1 MAAHEYKM
9 DKPFSAEGFEAVYI
23 ALGDDEPSQ
32 SLVQRLE
39 NVPFLAVQASYESKL
54 TSKADVVFPVATW
67 AEQGGHYINLEGR
80 LQEAVAGIKAPEGIR
95 SNEEAIK
102 ALADAS
108 GIALSANWKSEL
120 NHIIWE

>member
-1 MAAHEYKM
+1 M